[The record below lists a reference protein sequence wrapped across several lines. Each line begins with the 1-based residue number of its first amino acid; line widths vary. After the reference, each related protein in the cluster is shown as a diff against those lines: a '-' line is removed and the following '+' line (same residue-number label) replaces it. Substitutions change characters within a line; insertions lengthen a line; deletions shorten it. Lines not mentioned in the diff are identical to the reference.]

1 MDGVDL
7 ASADVLFLVLVRT
20 LLVFPL
26 PCWHAPFSYKV
37 IWGSQDW
44 GEPCIPAS
52 TKLTSRYLSFQ
63 CFGSLLYLLPQSS
76 HLDVL

>member
-7 ASADVLFLVLVRT
+7 ASADVLFLALVRT
-20 LLVFPL
+20 SLVFPL

-37 IWGSQDW
+37 IWGSQGRW
-44 GEPCIPAS
+44 ES
-52 TKLTSRYLSFQ
+52 TKLTSRYLRFQ
-63 CFGSLLYLLPQSS
+63 CFGSLLYPLPQSS